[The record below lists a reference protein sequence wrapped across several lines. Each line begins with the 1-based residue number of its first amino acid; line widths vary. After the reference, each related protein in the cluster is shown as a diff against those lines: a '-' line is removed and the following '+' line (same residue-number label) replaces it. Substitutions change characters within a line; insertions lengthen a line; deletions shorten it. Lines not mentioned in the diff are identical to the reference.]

1 MLQFSINFIFY
12 VLKGC
17 GSGFWHVMLLSEECI
32 NLEALFAK
40 RAALDGRVWPYLDA
54 VRQSLTP
61 TEG

>member
-32 NLEALFAK
+32 IW
-40 RAALDGRVWPYLDA
+40 RR
-54 VRQSLTP
+54 SLRR
-61 TEG
+61 ERH